1 MFYGYRV
8 RMSVILLC
16 CSVRTTVYCTE
27 SLRDLQGEFLVYLLY
42 GDNLLNVSRSNDNLT
57 E

>member
-1 MFYGYRV
+1 
-8 RMSVILLC
+8 MSVILLC